1 MPGIETNFVHGG
13 WDPLYS
19 GFSYTADSY
28 NVDFGIDAAL
38 AIADYPE
45 LYFNFVLRRD
55 FLGPFT
61 DHLVYSTAVSLLL
74 FGLLAL
80 TSSNDATRGRF
91 GITTAGV
98 LGSSGVF
105 LFGVIA
111 KHNQIRSSLDTQ
123 QVTYLE
129 TVPVLLYVMIVFVA
143 LNAIVVASPLK
154 VPLLEYRDNR
164 FPELVYW
171 PLLFGALFVVTYL
184 VFF

>member
-1 MPGIETNFVHGG
+1 
-13 WDPLYS
+13 
-19 GFSYTADSY
+19 
-28 NVDFGIDAAL
+28 
-38 AIADYPE
+38 
-45 LYFNFVLRRD
+45 
-55 FLGPFT
+55 
-61 DHLVYSTAVSLLL
+61 VSLLL

-171 PLLFGALFVVTYL
+171 PLLFGALFVVTYF